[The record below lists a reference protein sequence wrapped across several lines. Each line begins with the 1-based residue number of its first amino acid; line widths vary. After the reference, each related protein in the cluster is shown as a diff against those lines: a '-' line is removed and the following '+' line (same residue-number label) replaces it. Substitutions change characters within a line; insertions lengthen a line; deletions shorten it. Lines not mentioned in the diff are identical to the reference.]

1 MNSVLWLLFIG
12 VQKSE
17 DFGDHAPSDNVG
29 EITGD
34 EVLNTPS
41 NDAQAGSGEITQGPG
56 GKLGITSAVVDSGGA
71 APNGEGGIEETE
83 PPKEEP
89 TDQQVVCIV
98 AVDHSMY

>member
-1 MNSVLWLLFIG
+1 MCLLLIG

-17 DFGDHAPSDNVG
+17 DFGDHAPSDNAG

-34 EVLNTPS
+34 EILNTPS

-56 GKLGITSAVVDSGGA
+56 GKLRITNTAVDSGGA
-71 APNGEGGIEETE
+71 APNGEGGIEAAE

-89 TDQQVVCIV
+89 TDQQGVCIV
-98 AVDHSMY
+98 TITLKLI

>member
-17 DFGDHAPSDNVG
+17 DFGDHAPADNVG

-41 NDAQAGSGEITQGPG
+41 NDAQAGPGEITQGPG
-56 GKLGITSAVVDSGGA
+56 GKLGITSAVVDSGGT
-71 APNGEGGIEETE
+71 APNGEGGIEATE

>member
-1 MNSVLWLLFIG
+1 MLFIG

-17 DFGDHAPSDNVG
+17 DFGDHAPADNVG

-41 NDAQAGSGEITQGPG
+41 NDAQAGSGEITQG
-56 GKLGITSAVVDSGGA
+56 KLGLTSAVVDSGGA
-71 APNGEGGIEETE
+71 APNGEGGMEATE

-98 AVDHSMY
+98 AVDHSVY